1 MICNDPVAKAKRH
14 ELLLQLREALTKIHT
29 DPFII
34 NQVFRIFRLFHS
46 NMPIPLIPITEAN
59 TFFEHLK
66 IRFMNQ
72 VIDCGVDN
80 IISGVITDYVSSI
93 QDQYIDDNGLGHT
106 THVITWSRQ
115 FIRLIMDYTNDIWLF
130 RCSVL
135 HGQDKVHRDTVV
147 RNQAVDLLMKL
158 RRDPYKLPH
167 GSRDLAIRSRSKI
180 MSSELSSVLNWISR
194 VSNALDIQS
203 KNLRLG
209 RQDIRDWLKTG
220 TPYERSRTH
229 RDGFYVTGCTV
240 EYDSDIT
247 IDFF

>member
-1 MICNDPVAKAKRH
+1 MYR
-14 ELLLQLREALTKIHT
+14 QSKI
-29 DPFII
+29 
-34 NQVFRIFRLFHS
+34 S
-46 NMPIPLIPITEAN
+46 
-59 TFFEHLK
+59 
-66 IRFMNQ
+66 
-72 VIDCGVDN
+72 
-80 IISGVITDYVSSI
+80 ITDYVSSI

-106 THVITWSRQ
+106 THVIKWNRQ

-135 HGQDKVHRDTVV
+135 HGQDKVHRNTVV

-220 TPYERSRTH
+220 APYERSRNH
-229 RDGFYVTGCTV
+229 RDGSLTSRLIFLSITRMNVLKVQHGSVTEINV
-240 EYDSDIT
+240 SIKY
-247 IDFF
+247 